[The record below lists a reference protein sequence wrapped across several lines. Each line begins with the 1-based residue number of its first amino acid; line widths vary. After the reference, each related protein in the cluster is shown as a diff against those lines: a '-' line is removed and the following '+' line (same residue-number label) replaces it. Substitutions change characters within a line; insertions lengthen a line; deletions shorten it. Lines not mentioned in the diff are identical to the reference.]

1 MLGAT
6 VIVVSM
12 VSNQTIYLT
21 GARIDQIY
29 YRPSGASSE
38 IGYFHP
44 VFGIID
50 PLFLEMPGGDTA
62 EVAASDSGSISIEFD
77 LATVLSLWEEIDA
90 DGDGVLFPAD
100 QDETIELS
108 CRLFFD
114 GYTGY
119 ARDLPESYPPPLR
132 LYFTISHLT

>member
-1 MLGAT
+1 
-6 VIVVSM
+6 M
-12 VSNQTIYLT
+12 VTNRTIYLT

-38 IGYFHP
+38 IGYIHP
-44 VFGIID
+44 VYGIMN
-50 PLFLEMPGGDTA
+50 PFFLEMPGGDTVTVA
-62 EVAASDSGSISIEFD
+62 ESSSGPITIELD
-77 LATVLSLWEEIDA
+77 LATVLALWSEIDA

-100 QDETIELS
+100 QDESISLS

-114 GYTGY
+114 GYTDAG
-119 ARDLPESYPPPLR
+119 RDLPESYPPPLR